1 MKRVF
6 AVAVLLLAGQ
16 VAAHADGIDLVNR
29 FGTISISSSGITSMG
44 SQLSQFNAINPGHSL
59 GAVMFSTGALLT
71 GSIFAGAT
79 FSNVGSMFD
88 VIGKG
93 NFGQPKGVIFDGAF
107 VGPILWTL
115 VSQNGARL
123 VFQLTGEIS
132 GQLYNGTTVS
142 GTTTQMFHTTSAQL
156 AKGSVHISG
165 GNNHL
170 NAVPEPGTLA
180 LMATGLLAIGQLT
193 RRKLRSGNVT

>member
-6 AVAVLLLAGQ
+6 TVAVLVLAVQ

-29 FGTISISSSGITSMG
+29 FGTISISTSGITSMG

-59 GAVMFSTGALLT
+59 GSVMFSTGALLS
-71 GSIFAGAT
+71 GSILTGAT
-79 FSNVGSMFD
+79 FSNIGSMFE

-115 VSQNGARL
+115 VSQSGARL
-123 VFQLTGEIS
+123 VFQLTGDIS

-142 GTTTQMFHTTSAQL
+142 GSTTQMFHTTSAQL
-156 AKGSVHISG
+156 AKGIVHISG
-165 GNNHL
+165 GNTHL

-193 RRKLRSGNVT
+193 RRKLRSGNIA